1 MLLQKILKRM
11 KNLFSQLLV
20 YISRVLLK
28 FAYRIRTHKYQA
40 YQPLPWIGLSSK
52 KREKA
57 SLQRWRWMES
67 FLDDY
72 QNKSDITSLRD
83 FGSNLGYFVFRAN
96 EIGLLALGYELEQES
111 IEVSQFVQNNLKAEN
126 VGFVKFCINSTSIK
140 TAFRSD
146 VTIFFSVWHHI
157 IVHKGIDEARKVLQE
172 IWATTD
178 HILFF
183 ESGEDSE
190 IAALGIQGDSA
201 DWVEAELRIACAN
214 SEIRRI
220 GLTDRGDH
228 KKGGNH
234 RTLFAVTK
242 PRGSS

>member
-1 MLLQKILKRM
+1 M
-11 KNLFSQLLV
+11 
-20 YISRVLLK
+20 
-28 FAYRIRTHKYQA
+28 
-40 YQPLPWIGLSSK
+40 
-52 KREKA
+52 
-57 SLQRWRWMES
+57 
-67 FLDDY
+67 
-72 QNKSDITSLRD
+72 
-83 FGSNLGYFVFRAN
+83 
-96 EIGLLALGYELEQES
+96 
-111 IEVSQFVQNNLKAEN
+111 SQFVQSNLNAEN

-140 TAFRSD
+140 NAFRAD

-157 IVHKGIDEARKVLQE
+157 IVHKGLDEARKVLQE
-172 IWATTD
+172 IWDTTD

-190 IAALGIQGDSA
+190 IAALGIQGDSS

-228 KKGGNH
+228 KKGNNH

-242 PRGSS
+242 PRGTA